1 MYSIYLNLYLKD
13 PIIEECFSDDTK
25 KTPTEVDKK
34 ESKCEGTNLSFMLTP
49 DTIGGLLVNMPQVK
63 YLRINNLLLKFLY
76 KIKYNF

>member
-1 MYSIYLNLYLKD
+1 LKISSICLWHNLEVNIVPLLHLYLKD

-63 YLRINNLLLKFLY
+63 CL
-76 KIKYNF
+76 

>member
-1 MYSIYLNLYLKD
+1 LYLKD
-13 PIIEECFSDDTK
+13 PIIEECFSDDAK

-63 YLRINNLLLKFLY
+63 CL
-76 KIKYNF
+76 

>member
-1 MYSIYLNLYLKD
+1 MYTYLYIFCTYYINYRKLFLQD
-13 PIIEECFSDDTK
+13 PIIDEYFFDDTK

-63 YLRINNLLLKFLY
+63 YQ
-76 KIKYNF
+76 

>member
-1 MYSIYLNLYLKD
+1 LYLKD
-13 PIIEECFSDDTK
+13 PVIEECFSDDTK

-63 YLRINNLLLKFLY
+63 YL
-76 KIKYNF
+76 